1 MDSETQHKAHVIV
14 GIYTISCFAASF
26 TFGLDVIV
34 AWAIGLFVLAA
45 LVNAFC
51 RSSGP

>member
-1 MDSETQHKAHVIV
+1 MDSETQHKVHVIV

-26 TFGLDVIV
+26 TYGLDVIV

-51 RSSGP
+51 RSNGP